1 MMRRFT
7 AFIAVASVIVLWEIA
22 CRVFSIPPFLLP
34 TPSAIVQAINE
45 FGPHWWRHIFET
57 LATILAGFAVAL
69 VLGVPIA
76 VAIARSG
83 LAYRAIYPF
92 LVIKQS
98 TPIIAIAPIIVVV
111 VGAGFT
117 AKVIVACLV
126 AIFPIIV
133 STATGLMATPSEYL
147 ELARSVRQNA
157 RRELFRIRFPF
168 AVRYIFSGLRISI
181 ALAVIGAVVAEFVSA
196 GHGLGYV
203 VYSSMAYL
211 RTALAF
217 GALAFLAIIGIVL
230 FHMVALTQRVFFPW
244 ASEAPGH
251 EDDAG

>member
-1 MMRRFT
+1 MIRRFT
-7 AFIAVASVIVLWEIA
+7 AFIAVFVAILAWEIA
-22 CRVFSIPPFLLP
+22 CRLFSIPPFLLP
-34 TPSAIVQAINE
+34 TPSAIAVAITE
-45 FGPHWWRHIFET
+45 FGSHWWRHVYET
-57 LATILAGFAVAL
+57 LATILAGFALAL
-69 VLGVPIA
+69 VIGMPIA

-133 STATGLMATPSEYL
+133 STATGLMATPPEYL
-147 ELARSVRQNA
+147 ELARSVRQDA
-157 RRELFRIRFPF
+157 RSELFRIRFPF

-181 ALAVIGAVVAEFVSA
+181 ALSVIGAVVAEFVS
-196 GHGLGYV
+196 GGFGLGYV

-217 GALAFLAIIGIVL
+217 GALAFLAIIGITL
-230 FHMVALTQRVFFPW
+230 FNMIAWSQHVFFPW
-244 ASEAPGH
+244 AGEAPGH